1 MEATVIRAGTNSSD
15 AALTV
20 KNRASTS
27 LIFVRGDGNVGIG
40 TNSPTAKLHVAGDV
54 VVNGNIGAKYQ
65 DVAEWV
71 PTTISLSAGTV
82 VMIDPAETNGVIQ
95 TSHPYDTRIAGV
107 VSSQPGIL
115 LGEPGDDKVKVA
127 HSGRVKV
134 KVDAQYGAIKTG
146 DLLVSSATS
155 GYAMRS
161 MPVEINGFSM
171 HRPGTIVG
179 KALEPLKEGK
189 GEILVLLTLQ

>member
-1 MEATVIRAGTNSSD
+1 MLDLRCQTSAVSLTSD
-15 AALTV
+15 LCSLTSGLFGLSGLYLAL
-20 KNRASTS
+20 A
-27 LIFVRGDGNVGIG
+27 
-40 TNSPTAKLHVAGDV
+40 
-54 VVNGNIGAKYQ
+54 
-65 DVAEWV
+65 
-71 PTTISLSAGTV
+71 AGTV
-82 VMIDPAETNGVIQ
+82 VMIDPAEVNGVIQ
-95 TSHPYDTRIAGV
+95 SSRPYDTRIAGV

-146 DLLVSSATS
+146 DLLVSSLTS

-161 MPVEINGFSM
+161 VPVDFNGISM